1 MENLPGYEIG
11 LNIYTGPRSSVFR
24 SQRTNDGSPVIIKTC
39 SKAFPDDNDR
49 IRMERELEIGKQFR
63 DEHIIGYQAAERYG
77 HGLAII
83 EEDFGGL
90 SLAETIPATGFDVPD
105 FLKIALPLATG
116 LGIVHQKNIIHKDI
130 HPRNI
135 VIRPETA
142 MVKLIDFG
150 ISSRLKMETQEA
162 VSPKG
167 MEGALAYI
175 SPEQTGRMNRSL
187 DYRTDFYSLGVTF
200 YQMLTGRLPFES
212 QDPLELI
219 HFHLARNPVPPS
231 EIDTKIPLALSGIV
245 MKLLAKNAEER
256 YQSSRGLYEDLKRFR
271 REMKSTGKIIP
282 FTPGQRDFSERFQIP
297 QKLYGRD
304 QEIETLLA
312 AFGRIAKDK
321 TEMLLVSGDA
331 GIGKSVLVGEI
342 LKPVTGRQGYFISGK
357 FDRLNRNVAYRAIA
371 GAFRDLVRQILG
383 ESEDNIRAWGER
395 LQSALGDNGRLITDM
410 IPEMQFLIGDQPLVP
425 ELGSMETRNR
435 FNMVF
440 RSFARVFA
448 TREHPLVLFLDDLQ
462 WADAA
467 SLNLTRL
474 LTTDPEMTHFLLI
487 GAYRDNEA
495 GKTYPTF
502 MTLEALKRE
511 GVPVHNIYLS
521 SLDLS
526 NTNQLLADTLGCVPE
541 KSRELAGLIHK
552 KTEGNPFFLRTFLEE
567 LHHEKL
573 ITQAEDFTWQWDLK
587 AIAGK
592 QAAGNVAGMMARRIN
607 QLSGTSQGLL
617 KTAACLGTFFTLE
630 DLALIIGRPQEEVLS
645 GLHQALDSGLIIQKG
660 RRFRFLHDRILEA
673 VLSLMPTDLRT
684 QLHLKIGRLLMQ
696 KMGED
701 GLEDRIFEIVNQL
714 NLGAE
719 YMVEERERI
728 VLARLSLLAGR
739 KARIST
745 AYEQARRFLAD
756 GIGQLSGDTWE
767 TDYELT
773 LDLHIELS
781 ECEYL
786 CTHFDRAEELYELI
800 LRKAKQRDD
809 KLRVYMVKIAQYANQ
824 GRQLEALNTGTEGLD
839 LYGISYNAKPRLPT
853 ILVNVLKVKRLL
865 RGRKIEDLIHEPE
878 ISSPD
883 ILKALNI
890 LSAMGSPAYVYSQEA
905 LVMWILLIVQIS
917 LKQGNHPVSGFAYTC
932 YAILEAMQFG
942 NAARCRKFSELGIR
956 IIEKFDDK
964 VFRSKTYFVNGHFTL
979 HWYDFAEK
987 AFPLLETGHQA
998 GVASGDM
1005 VFAAYSLMGIN
1016 LKQILLGHNL
1026 QDVSRSIAGNLEFME
1041 RVKDE
1046 FMLPLYDV
1054 MERFV
1059 AVLSG
1064 SISGTGTAEKDQDE
1078 KALTAKMKNTGSNMH
1093 LSYVYAFG
1101 MISNYLFG
1109 RYEEALD
1116 LAYKSQEKI
1125 ETGSFSKMLM
1135 VEHYLFYT
1143 LVLTATYDRP
1153 VHWRKSK
1160 YNRVVKKNIKKL
1172 RKWAGDV
1179 PSNYLCRYR
1188 LCEAEIARVRGN
1200 HSHAAESYDLAIK
1213 AARDYKFTHIEALGN
1228 ELAAEFYASQGRQ
1241 KIAAAYM
1248 QDALRGYEQWGA
1260 AAKVKD
1266 LEDNHPQLLVGLP
1279 METAGQKRPSS
1290 ETAAPGTPLSSSA
1303 GPIPEALDFKSVLKA
1318 SQAISSEIDRDRL
1331 LSRMMR
1337 IIIENAGA
1345 EKGFL
1350 IRKSGEEA
1358 LIEATAATDLQE
1370 VRILE
1375 SVPVGQSESV
1385 CRPIVNYVLR
1395 TGETAVLD
1403 DAALDSR
1410 FNRDP
1415 YIHAHKPK
1423 SILCMP
1429 FTRQDTPPGVLYLEN
1444 NLTTGAFTGERVE
1457 TLHILLAQ
1465 ASISLENAELFEKR
1479 TRAEEEIRRKNEELE
1494 RLNAILEST
1503 SDFVATAMPDGRISY
1518 MNKAGK
1524 IMLGWGEE
1532 ESHTGKRIADT
1543 HPQWATDIVEK
1554 EGIPHA
1560 ICNGVWVGETAILS
1574 LQGEEIPVS
1583 QVLMSHKSPDGEVEY
1598 LSTIMRDVR
1607 ERNRLQEMII
1617 QTEKMM
1623 SLGGL
1628 AAGMAHE
1635 INNPLAGIMQNIQVI
1650 KNRLSPDLSKNRP
1663 IAEQCGT
1670 TMEIIGEYAEERH
1683 ILSMIDS
1690 IIESGKRAAKIVNN
1704 MLSFS
1709 RTGDSVVSTHNLV
1722 ELMDKTISLAENDY
1736 DLKKKYD
1743 FRQIEI
1749 IREYDDGL
1757 PEIPCE
1763 PSKIQQVFLNIL
1775 KNGAQ
1780 AMSEKMDGSKVE
1792 GATKPRFIIR
1802 VKRED
1807 HMARIE
1813 IEDNGPG
1820 MDETTRKRIFEP
1832 FFTTKEVGVGT
1843 GLGLSVSYFIITENH
1858 GGAVTVE
1865 SSPGKGARFVIRLPI
1880 QKEDNMILSA
1890 SVVGRTKTQ

>member
-11 LNIYTGPRSSVFR
+11 ENIYTGPRSSIFR
-24 SQRTNDGSPVIIKTC
+24 SQRSDDGSPVIIKVC

-49 IRMERELEIGKQFR
+49 IRVQREFEIGKQFR
-63 DEHIIGYQAAERYG
+63 DEHIIQYQAAERCG
-77 HGLAII
+77 NGIAII
-83 EEDFGGL
+83 EEDFSAV

-105 FLKIALPLATG
+105 FLKIALPLTTG
-116 LGIVHQKNIIHKDI
+116 LGIVHQNNIIHKDI

-150 ISSRLKMETQEA
+150 IASRLKQETQEA

-167 MEGALAYI
+167 IEGMLAYI
-175 SPEQTGRMNRSL
+175 SPEQTGRMNRTL

-212 QDPLELI
+212 QDPLELS
-219 HFHLARNPVPPS
+219 HFHLARNPVPPH
-231 EIDTKIPLALSGIV
+231 EIDTKIPVALSRIV

-256 YQSSRGLYEDLKRFR
+256 YQSSRGLCEDLKRCR
-271 REMKSTGKIIP
+271 REMKSTGKVIP

-304 QEIETLLA
+304 QEIETMLG
-312 AFGRIAKDK
+312 AFGRIARGK
-321 TEMLLVSGDA
+321 TEMLLVSGYA
-331 GIGKSVLVGEI
+331 GIGKSALVGEI
-342 LKPVTGRQGYFISGK
+342 LKPITGRQGYFISGK
-357 FDRLNRNVAYRAIA
+357 FDRLNRNVAYSAIA
-371 GAFRDLVRQILG
+371 PAFQDLVRQILG
-383 ESEDNIRAWGER
+383 ESEDDIRAWRER
-395 LQSALGDNGRLITDM
+395 LLYALGNNGRLITDM

-425 ELGSMETRNR
+425 ELGPTETRNR
-435 FNMVF
+435 FKNVF
-440 RSFARVFA
+440 RYFARVFA
-448 TREHPLVLFLDDLQ
+448 TKEHPLVLFLDDLQ

-467 SLNLTRL
+467 SLNLIRL
-474 LTTDPEMTHFLLI
+474 LTSDPDMTHFLLI
-487 GAYRDNEA
+487 GAYRDNEVD
-495 GKTYPTF
+495 GTHPTI
-502 MTLEALKRE
+502 MTIEALKRE
-511 GVPVHNIYLS
+511 GVPVNNIYLS

-526 NTNQLLADTLGCVPE
+526 STNQLIADTLACTPE
-541 KSRELAGLIHK
+541 KSRELASLIHK
-552 KTEGNPFFLRTFLEE
+552 KTGGNPFFLHTFLEE

-573 ITQAEDFTWQWDLK
+573 ITRAEDSTWQWSLE
-587 AIAGK
+587 AVAYK
-592 QAAGNVAGMMARRIN
+592 QTSDSVAGMMARRIN
-607 QLSGTSQGLL
+607 QLSGTSQGIL

-630 DLALIIGRPQEEVLS
+630 NLALITGKPQEEVLS
-645 GLHQALDSGLIIQKG
+645 DLHQALDSGLIIQKG

-673 VLSLMPTDLRT
+673 VLSLMPTDLRK

-696 KMGED
+696 NMGED
-701 GLEDRIFEIVNQL
+701 GLEDRIFDIVNQL

-719 YMVEERERI
+719 YIVEERERI
-728 VLARLSLLAGR
+728 ELARLNLLAGR
-739 KARIST
+739 KARLST

-767 TDYELT
+767 TNYELT
-773 LDLHIELS
+773 LDLHVELS

-800 LRKAKQRDD
+800 LRKAKHRDD
-809 KLRVYMVKIAQYANQ
+809 KVRVYMVKIAQYANQ
-824 GRQLEALNTGTEGLD
+824 GRQLDALNTGTEGLG
-839 LYGISYNAKPRLPT
+839 LYGISYRAKPHLLT

-878 ISSPD
+878 ISSPE

-890 LSAMGSPAYVYSQEA
+890 LSTMGSSAYVYSREA
-905 LVMWILLIVQIS
+905 AVMWILLIVKIS
-917 LKQGNHPVSGFAYTC
+917 LKHGNHPISGFAYTS
-932 YAILEAMQFG
+932 YATLEAMQFG
-942 NAARCRKFSELGIR
+942 NAERCHRFSELGTR
-956 IIEKFDDK
+956 ITEKFDDK
-964 VFRSKTYFVNGHFTL
+964 VFRSKTYLVNGHLTL

-987 AFPLLETGHQA
+987 ALPLLEISYQA
-998 GVASGDM
+998 GVACGDM
-1005 VFAAYSLMGIN
+1005 VFAAYSLMGID
-1016 LKQILLGHNL
+1016 LKRLLLGHNL
-1026 QDVSRSIAGNLEFME
+1026 QDVGRSIAGNRQFVE
-1041 RVKDE
+1041 RVKDG
-1046 FMLPLYDV
+1046 FTLPLYDV

-1059 AVLSG
+1059 AVL
-1064 SISGTGTAEKDQDE
+1064 
-1078 KALTAKMKNTGSNMH
+1078 TGSVSGDGIAKDEQDQKDLVARMEH
-1093 LSYVYAFG
+1093 GGSDLHRSWAYAFG
-1101 MISNYLFG
+1101 LISSYLLG

-1116 LAYKSQEKI
+1116 LAAKSQETI
-1125 ETGSFSKMLM
+1125 ETGSFSMMLI

-1143 LVLTATYDRP
+1143 LTLTATYDRP
-1153 VHWRKSK
+1153 VHRRKSR
-1160 YNRVVKKNIKKL
+1160 YNRVLNKNIKKL
-1172 RKWAGDV
+1172 RNWAGDV
-1179 PSNYLCRYR
+1179 PSNYLCRYK
-1188 LCEAEIARVRGN
+1188 LCEAEIARVKGN
-1200 HSHAAESYDLAIK
+1200 LSRAAESYDLAIK
-1213 AARDYKFTHIEALGN
+1213 AARDYEFTHIEALGN
-1228 ELAAEFYASQGRQ
+1228 ELAAKFYASQGRK

-1260 AAKVKD
+1260 TAKIKD
-1266 LEDNHPQLLVGLP
+1266 LKDNHPHLLVGLTL
-1279 METAGQKRPSS
+1279 ETAGQKRPSG
-1290 ETAAPGTPLSSSA
+1290 ETESLGTPLSSSA
-1303 GPIPEALDFKSVLKA
+1303 GQFPEALDFKSILKA
-1318 SQAISSEIDRDRL
+1318 SQAISSEIDRDKL

-1358 LIEATAATDLQE
+1358 CIEATAATDLHE

-1385 CRPIVNYVLR
+1385 CRTIVNYVFR

-1403 DAALDSR
+1403 NAALDSR
-1410 FNRDP
+1410 FSRDP
-1415 YIHAHKPK
+1415 YIHEHKTK

-1429 FTRQDTPPGVLYLEN
+1429 MTRQDRPLGVLYLEN
-1444 NLTTGAFTGERVE
+1444 NLTTGAFTGDSVE
-1457 TLHILLAQ
+1457 TLRILLAQ

-1479 TRAEEEIRRKNEELE
+1479 ARAEEEIRRKNEELE

-1503 SDFVATAMPDGRISY
+1503 SDLVSLATPDGRVSY

-1524 IMLGWGEE
+1524 RMLGWREE

-1543 HPQWATDIVEK
+1543 HPQWATDMVEQ

-1560 ICNGVWVGETAILS
+1560 IRNGVWVGETAILS
-1574 LQGEEIPVS
+1574 PQGEEIPVS
-1583 QVLMSHKSPDGEVEY
+1583 QVLMSHKSPAGEVEY

-1670 TMEIIGEYAEERH
+1670 TMEIIGEYAEKRR

-1690 IIESGKRAAKIVNN
+1690 VIESGKRAAKIVNN

-1709 RTGDSVVSTHNLV
+1709 RKGDSVVSTHNLV
-1722 ELMDKTISLAENDY
+1722 ELLDKTVQLAQNDY
-1736 DLKKKYD
+1736 NLKEKYD
-1743 FRQIEI
+1743 FRQIQI
-1749 IREYDDGL
+1749 IREYEPDL
-1757 PEIPCE
+1757 PG
-1763 PSKIQQVFLNIL
+1763 SSVTAARSSRFSLIL
-1775 KNGAQ
+1775 
-1780 AMSEKMDGSKVE
+1780 
-1792 GATKPRFIIR
+1792 F
-1802 VKRED
+1802 
-1807 HMARIE
+1807 
-1813 IEDNGPG
+1813 
-1820 MDETTRKRIFEP
+1820 
-1832 FFTTKEVGVGT
+1832 
-1843 GLGLSVSYFIITENH
+1843 
-1858 GGAVTVE
+1858 VTVHKRWPGSPPRSRRDRGLKTDYPGSSCVPNATAPRPALKLRIMAPAWTRPLAGGYSSRFTPPRRLASARDWACPCPTS
-1865 SSPGKGARFVIRLPI
+1865 SSPKTTAAPSPLSPAPAKG
-1880 QKEDNMILSA
+1880 QGS
-1890 SVVGRTKTQ
+1890 